1 MQKQNWASTR
11 PPHSKPHKPLPPPS
25 HTLPITL
32 PHPLQHL
39 PTSKHPILPPL
50 LTPSH
55 PTLNR
60 GTPHPHPHHPQVTP
74 HLTDGLSSTASL
86 IKRNALPALL
96 PCSTPQPATLT
107 VCLLHPGPQPLAHPN
122 QPPLITSTHTHTHT
136 TKPAHSSVAWRCF
149 LLQWLHSTLQVCR
162 HCLMR
167 LAWCP
172 PPPPPP
178 PTSKSCSKHHLQ
190 PNYACSPST
199 HL

>member
-1 MQKQNWASTR
+1 VQKQNWASTR

-122 QPPLITSTHTHTHT
+122 QPPLITSTHTHTHHQTSSFQCGLALLPAPVASFHAASVQTLSDEIGLVPSPPAQST
-136 TKPAHSSVAWRCF
+136 T
-149 LLQWLHSTLQVCR
+149 
-162 HCLMR
+162 
-167 LAWCP
+167 
-172 PPPPPP
+172 
-178 PTSKSCSKHHLQ
+178 
-190 PNYACSPST
+190 CSPIMHAPRVLICKLAMSEN
-199 HL
+199 L